1 MYNIV
6 NNKKEDGM
14 DKDTQK
20 DIKEI
25 RALLDAIEQL
35 LEMIANKMLE
45 K

>member
-1 MYNIV
+1 
-6 NNKKEDGM
+6 M